1 METENRKS
9 KTLVG
14 GSKEVDAT
22 EEDSDGGRKASD
34 ETIGRALEIIQPLA
48 RVARDMGL
56 VADPDVLR
64 MPELGV
70 EP

>member
-22 EEDSDGGRKASD
+22 EESMEYWFNRGR
-34 ETIGRALEIIQPLA
+34 ERRRGR
-48 RVARDMGL
+48 
-56 VADPDVLR
+56 
-64 MPELGV
+64 
-70 EP
+70 